1 MKKRIFWSILL
12 SCFLTLLIT
21 AAFVTSVLY
30 VNSWEEY
37 KHEIEIEA
45 LYVGEAVNVMDTAN
59 GAAARYLEEVGRS
72 TKNRITLIAAD
83 GSVLFDSYADE
94 DDLDNHLSA
103 PKSPTRYR
111 RAADRPNACPIP
123 SARAA
128 ITARCGWTTAVC
140 SASAARRKAC
150 WGSSATRWCGSW
162 SFRLSCF
169 SSPFWPRAC

>member
-83 GSVLFDSYADE
+83 GSVLFDS
-94 DDLDNHLSA
+94 
-103 PKSPTRYR
+103 
-111 RAADRPNACPIP
+111 
-123 SARAA
+123 
-128 ITARCGWTTAVC
+128 
-140 SASAARRKAC
+140 
-150 WGSSATRWCGSW
+150 
-162 SFRLSCF
+162 
-169 SSPFWPRAC
+169 

>member
-94 DDLDNHLSA
+94 DDLDNHLSP

-111 RAADRPNACPIP
+111 RAADRPNGCPIP

-128 ITARCGWTTAVC
+128 ITARCGWTTAAY

-150 WGSSATRWCGSW
+150 WESSATRWCGSW

>member
-59 GAAARYLEEVGRS
+59 GAAARYL
-72 TKNRITLIAAD
+72 
-83 GSVLFDSYADE
+83 
-94 DDLDNHLSA
+94 
-103 PKSPTRYR
+103 R
-111 RAADRPNACPIP
+111 R
-123 SARAA
+123 
-128 ITARCGWTTAVC
+128 
-140 SASAARRKAC
+140 SAAARKTAL
-150 WGSSATRWCGSW
+150 R
-162 SFRLSCF
+162 
-169 SSPFWPRAC
+169 